1 MHQHQYLTVMCME
14 LHVKTRQQLRPDP
27 EFDAITAVF
36 YALTNDVPVDSPVA
50 DSLTGAIVVDND
62 PLRRFTL
69 ALDPTVNVTVVDSEL
84 SLFQHLIELVRRW
97 NPDIVVGYEVNDVP
111 QLFFLSN

>member
-1 MHQHQYLTVMCME
+1 ME